1 MGSAESA
8 ETFSRIRC
16 HTSLE
21 LLPQG
26 LVVDVTAN
34 QHQLVLAITGPV
46 GVVDGKPFACQMEH
60 MASFAFV
67 EPEDSLG
74 SEHLLGHLVVEEVL
88 ELAQGERSITLEGH
102 GGESLDCLMIRVIT
116 MAVVMVMAVVVVMI
130 VPVIVPMVVVMAVAM
145 AVIVVAVIQARI
157 VGGGTHLVG
166 FEQADTEQQGQGD
179 IPFHRSQDAGIVLDV
194 SEFLLNDLKPLFGDE
209 ITLVQQQDVAINHL
223 GSANFRLEHDFIEVL
238 CIDQRDDRIKA
249 GLIPQFTAE
258 KSHRN
263 RQGIG
268 QTGGF
273 DDDVV
278 ERFRALHDPFHGL
291 HQFVVDRAADATI
304 A

>member
-16 HTSLE
+16 NTSLE

-46 GVVDGKPFACQMEH
+46 GVVDRNPFACQMEH

-88 ELAQGERSITLEGH
+88 ELAQGERSITLERH
-102 GGESLDCLMIRVIT
+102 GGESLDRLMVRVIT

-130 VPVIVPMVVVMAVAM
+130 VPVPMVVPVFVPVTVLVVMAVAM
-145 AVIVVAVIQARI
+145 TVLVLVVA
-157 VGGGTHLVG
+157 HNN
-166 FEQADTEQQGQGD
+166 ADGSGD
-179 IPFHRSQDAGIVLDV
+179 
-194 SEFLLNDLKPLFGDE
+194 
-209 ITLVQQQDVAINHL
+209 
-223 GSANFRLEHDFIEVL
+223 
-238 CIDQRDDRIKA
+238 
-249 GLIPQFTAE
+249 AE
-258 KSHRN
+258 CRW
-263 RQGIG
+263 
-268 QTGGF
+268 
-273 DDDVV
+273 
-278 ERFRALHDPFHGL
+278 
-291 HQFVVDRAADATI
+291 
-304 A
+304 

>member
-8 ETFSRIRC
+8 ETFSSIRC
-16 HTSLE
+16 NTSLE

-102 GGESLDCLMIRVIT
+102 GGESLDRLMIRVIT

-130 VPVIVPMVVVMAVAM
+130 VVMPVPVVVPVVVVMAVAM
-145 AVIVVAVIQARI
+145 TVIVVAVIQARI
-157 VGGGTHLVG
+157 VGGGTHLV
-166 FEQADTEQQGQGD
+166 
-179 IPFHRSQDAGIVLDV
+179 
-194 SEFLLNDLKPLFGDE
+194 
-209 ITLVQQQDVAINHL
+209 
-223 GSANFRLEHDFIEVL
+223 
-238 CIDQRDDRIKA
+238 
-249 GLIPQFTAE
+249 
-258 KSHRN
+258 
-263 RQGIG
+263 
-268 QTGGF
+268 
-273 DDDVV
+273 
-278 ERFRALHDPFHGL
+278 
-291 HQFVVDRAADATI
+291 
-304 A
+304 

>member
-8 ETFSRIRC
+8 ETFSSIRC
-16 HTSLE
+16 NTSLE

-60 MASFAFV
+60 VASFAFV

-102 GGESLDCLMIRVIT
+102 GGESLDRLMIRVIT

-130 VPVIVPMVVVMAVAM
+130 VVMTVPMVVPVVMAVIVV

-157 VGGGTHLVG
+157 VGGGTHLV
-166 FEQADTEQQGQGD
+166 
-179 IPFHRSQDAGIVLDV
+179 
-194 SEFLLNDLKPLFGDE
+194 
-209 ITLVQQQDVAINHL
+209 
-223 GSANFRLEHDFIEVL
+223 
-238 CIDQRDDRIKA
+238 
-249 GLIPQFTAE
+249 
-258 KSHRN
+258 
-263 RQGIG
+263 
-268 QTGGF
+268 
-273 DDDVV
+273 
-278 ERFRALHDPFHGL
+278 
-291 HQFVVDRAADATI
+291 
-304 A
+304 

>member
-8 ETFSRIRC
+8 ETFSSIRC
-16 HTSLE
+16 NTSLE

-102 GGESLDCLMIRVIT
+102 GGESLDRLMIRVIT
-116 MAVVMVMAVVVVMI
+116 MAVVMVM
-130 VPVIVPMVVVMAVAM
+130 IVPMVVVMAVAM
-145 AVIVVAVIQARI
+145 TVLVVAVIQARI
-157 VGGGTHLVG
+157 VGGGTHLV
-166 FEQADTEQQGQGD
+166 
-179 IPFHRSQDAGIVLDV
+179 
-194 SEFLLNDLKPLFGDE
+194 
-209 ITLVQQQDVAINHL
+209 
-223 GSANFRLEHDFIEVL
+223 
-238 CIDQRDDRIKA
+238 
-249 GLIPQFTAE
+249 
-258 KSHRN
+258 
-263 RQGIG
+263 
-268 QTGGF
+268 
-273 DDDVV
+273 
-278 ERFRALHDPFHGL
+278 
-291 HQFVVDRAADATI
+291 
-304 A
+304 